1 LIFSL
6 DIFGSTLW
14 IQILIQLVNNQ
25 VNRLEAMKNPFE
37 IYLLFFFFGGHV
49 ASGIAGNETA
59 LPDPH
64 LTIIGSTGTGKSSL
78 GNVLLGF
85 PPDCENCTF
94 PVCPDHKSCTKN
106 TTYGIGN
113 WTGLTDYLFTAVD
126 TPGFGDTENDDN
138 KQMDDMIAALKE
150 NITTTNGF
158 LLVFKGTDERFD
170 QQCQQ
175 MLREMEALFGESFWS
190 FTTIGVSFWP
200 YDINSQNQRNHS
212 GQDESW
218 YCKEKNAGL
227 HEHFDIPLNLSC
239 VFIDSWAKQEWNLN
253 DPYQQ
258 EAFDRESSKL
268 WDIVNNTKPFEFKSL
283 EDILEELEA
292 EKEENKHLHDVIDS
306 NITALWKAVDQNTG
320 DIFKNMMSIDENGN
334 SIENFNATLDNSIEE
349 FSKSLNETAD
359 ELNRSLNETT
369 DDLNRSLNET
379 AIDLNKSLDETEKR
393 LSDDIAGVDVR
404 VDDLENTVV
413 KRCLVDS
420 DCGGAV
426 HFCIDGWCSVT
437 ECLQNSDCGESN
449 ACDTATNRCYT
460 FKENYACDPQLGESH
475 SNLDDALYSCN
486 ANSQCKCID
495 HQPSGGYYDTFT
507 SGTPGHNSN
516 YDAWIKN

>member
-1 LIFSL
+1 M
-6 DIFGSTLW
+6 G
-14 IQILIQLVNNQ
+14 
-25 VNRLEAMKNPFE
+25 
-37 IYLLFFFFGGHV
+37 
-49 ASGIAGNETA
+49 
-59 LPDPH
+59 
-64 LTIIGSTGTGKSSL
+64 
-78 GNVLLGF
+78 
-85 PPDCENCTF
+85 
-94 PVCPDHKSCTKN
+94 
-106 TTYGIGN
+106 
-113 WTGLTDYLFTAVD
+113 D
-126 TPGFGDTENDDN
+126 TPGFGDAENDDN

-200 YDINSQNQRNHS
+200 YDINSQNQRNYS

-258 EAFDRESSKL
+258 EAFDRESNKL

-334 SIENFNATLDNSIEE
+334 SIENVNETLDNSREE
-349 FSKSLNETAD
+349 FSKSLNETAE
-359 ELNRSLNETT
+359 ELNRSLNETA
-369 DDLNRSLNET
+369 DDLNQ
-379 AIDLNKSLDETEKR
+379 SLDETEKR
-393 LSDDIAGVDVR
+393 LSGELESEIADRQGEEEQIRDELTNVKGDVETLK
-404 VDDLENTVV
+404 DTVAYQ
-413 KRCLVDS
+413 CHYDS
-420 DCGGAV
+420 DCTSGYCV
-426 HFCIDGWCSVT
+426 DGWC
-437 ECLQNSDCGESN
+437 NSAFDYG
-449 ACDTATNRCYT
+449 YT
-460 FKENYACDPQLGESH
+460 FKEKYYCDDDYGESH
-475 SNLDDALYSCN
+475 PNLDTALNSCN

-495 HQPSGGYYDTFT
+495 HRQSVGDYYTYT
-507 SGTPGHNSN
+507 SGTPEDASDF
-516 YDAWIKN
+516 DAWIKN

>member
-1 LIFSL
+1 M
-6 DIFGSTLW
+6 G
-14 IQILIQLVNNQ
+14 
-25 VNRLEAMKNPFE
+25 
-37 IYLLFFFFGGHV
+37 
-49 ASGIAGNETA
+49 
-59 LPDPH
+59 
-64 LTIIGSTGTGKSSL
+64 
-78 GNVLLGF
+78 
-85 PPDCENCTF
+85 
-94 PVCPDHKSCTKN
+94 
-106 TTYGIGN
+106 
-113 WTGLTDYLFTAVD
+113 D
-126 TPGFGDTENDDN
+126 TPGFGDAENDDN

-200 YDINSQNQRNHS
+200 YDINSQKQRNYS

-227 HEHFDIPLNLSC
+227 HEHFDIPDNLSC
-239 VFIDSWAKQEWNLN
+239 VFIDSWAKQEWNLD

-334 SIENFNATLDNSIEE
+334 SIENVNETLDNSREE
-349 FSKSLNETAD
+349 FSKSLNETAE

-393 LSDDIAGVDVR
+393 LS
-404 VDDLENTVV
+404 VV

-437 ECLQNSDCGESN
+437 GYDYRSN
-449 ACDTATNRCYT
+449 T
-460 FKENYACDPQLGESH
+460 FVSG
-475 SNLDDALYSCN
+475 SNLNVFDSLNDAITYC
-486 ANSQCKCID
+486 
-495 HQPSGGYYDTFT
+495 
-507 SGTPGHNSN
+507 
-516 YDAWIKN
+516 

>member
-14 IQILIQLVNNQ
+14 IQILIQLFSNQ

-113 WTGLTDYLFTAVD
+113 WTGLADYLFTAVD

-200 YDINSQNQRNHS
+200 YDINSQKQRNYS

-227 HEHFDIPLNLSC
+227 HEHFDIPDNLSC
-239 VFIDSWAKQEWNLN
+239 VFIDSWAKQEWNLD

-320 DIFKNMMSIDENGN
+320 GIFKNMMSIDENGDRLDQHDV
-334 SIENFNATLDNSIEE
+334 SFDNAAQELNETAEMLLKQDEE
-349 FSKSLNETAD
+349 IKDSLNETSVLLMKSD
-359 ELNRSLNETT
+359 ET
-369 DDLNRSLNET
+369 
-379 AIDLNKSLDETEKR
+379 LNKTLSGELETEIADRQSAEEQIQGELATEKSER
-393 LSDDIAGVDVR
+393 ENSDQEIRDDITGVDVR

-413 KRCLVDS
+413 KRCMVDS

-437 ECLQNSDCGESN
+437 ECLQKSDCGESN
-449 ACDTATNRCYT
+449 ACDTVTNRFLLITAGYWHAKDGST
-460 FKENYACDPQLGESH
+460 SSSSSG
-475 SNLDDALYSCN
+475 SC
-486 ANSQCKCID
+486 SWVK
-495 HQPSGGYYDTFT
+495 T
-507 SGTPGHNSN
+507 
-516 YDAWIKN
+516 

>member
-1 LIFSL
+1 M
-6 DIFGSTLW
+6 G
-14 IQILIQLVNNQ
+14 
-25 VNRLEAMKNPFE
+25 
-37 IYLLFFFFGGHV
+37 
-49 ASGIAGNETA
+49 
-59 LPDPH
+59 
-64 LTIIGSTGTGKSSL
+64 
-78 GNVLLGF
+78 
-85 PPDCENCTF
+85 
-94 PVCPDHKSCTKN
+94 
-106 TTYGIGN
+106 
-113 WTGLTDYLFTAVD
+113 D
-126 TPGFGDTENDDN
+126 TPGFGDAENDDN

-200 YDINSQNQRNHS
+200 YDINSQNQRNYS

-258 EAFDRESSKL
+258 EAFDRESNKL

-334 SIENFNATLDNSIEE
+334 SIENVNETLDNSLEE
-349 FSKSLNETAD
+349 FSKSLNETTD
-359 ELNRSLNETT
+359 ELNR
-369 DDLNRSLNET
+369 
-379 AIDLNKSLDETEKR
+379 SLDETEKR
-393 LSDDIAGVDVR
+393 LSGELATEKSERENSDQEIRDDISGVDDR
-404 VDDLENTVV
+404 VDTLENTVL
-413 KRCLVDS
+413 RSCTVDS
-420 DCGGAV
+420 DCGEKLNL
-426 HFCIDGWCSVT
+426 CIDGWCSNG
-437 ECLQNSDCGESN
+437 ECLQNSDCGEAN
-449 ACDTATNRCYT
+449 ACDTVNNRCYT
-460 FKENYACDPQLGESH
+460 FKENYVC
-475 SNLDDALYSCN
+475 
-486 ANSQCKCID
+486 
-495 HQPSGGYYDTFT
+495 
-507 SGTPGHNSN
+507 
-516 YDAWIKN
+516 